1 MRGAGISEFGGP
13 VETLELPDPRSL
25 ARDEVLIEVRAS
37 GVGNWDEFVR
47 TGGWDV
53 GRQPPMALG
62 VEGAGTIIAV
72 GHGVANFVPGQDV
85 FTHLVPLRDQG
96 TWAER
101 LIAPCGLIAL
111 KPGGTSWEVA
121 GAFAVPAL
129 TAEQVLSEALGV
141 VDGDV
146 LVVHGAGG
154 VTGGML
160 VTLGALKGARVIA
173 TTAPKSVDRVRWLG
187 ASDVLDY
194 DDPDW
199 PDKVRRLTESRGARV
214 AANAAKGGSSAAVR
228 AVADGGRL
236 ATITSDPPET
246 ERDITV
252 CNVYVRPDGSQL
264 AKLAILLGEGRL
276 GLHVARTCA
285 LTEAASALTEVVA
298 GRSGGAVVTK
308 P

>member
-1 MRGAGISEFGGP
+1 MWAVSLRWPSESKAPAP
-13 VETLELPDPRSL
+13 V
-25 ARDEVLIEVRAS
+25 
-37 GVGNWDEFVR
+37 
-47 TGGWDV
+47 
-53 GRQPPMALG
+53 
-62 VEGAGTIIAV
+62 IAV
-72 GHGVANFVPGQDV
+72 GHGVAKFVPGQDV

-214 AANAAKGGSSAAVR
+214 AANAAKGGSFAVGDSRPLPQTRRKLSATSRSATSTCGPTG
-228 AVADGGRL
+228 ASLPSSPSCL
-236 ATITSDPPET
+236 A
-246 ERDITV
+246 RVGWV
-252 CNVYVRPDGSQL
+252 CTW
-264 AKLAILLGEGRL
+264 LG
-276 GLHVARTCA
+276 HAR
-285 LTEAASALTEVVA
+285 
-298 GRSGGAVVTK
+298 
-308 P
+308 